1 MTVPVINAVINFST
15 GPSFAQAFI
24 IGEGILGT
32 NVLADSAAVIVD
44 VSDVVDSVSIK
55 RGRNAQADEFQTGT
69 MTLRIV
75 DQNGDFNP
83 QNPNS
88 PYYTLLDPMRKVSI
102 SATSA
107 GVTYPMFA
115 GFITS
120 FTTTTPKNA
129 NDVVYTTIQAVDALR
144 LAQNAQIATV
154 TGATAGDLS
163 GTRID
168 QILDQIAWPESMRD
182 VDLGLTQMQNDPG
195 TARTSL
201 AALQTVTNS
210 EYGAFYVDASGS
222 FVFQDRSV
230 TTASIGGTPT
240 VFNDNGTEIGYAN
253 AVWRLDDTLVLNQ
266 ANVTRTGGT
275 VQNSTNAASVEKYF
289 AHTYNIQNLLM
300 QTDAVALDYA
310 RAYVASRAET
320 SVRCDAI
327 ELDLYTD
334 NYANGILAALDLD
347 FFDPVTI
354 TTNQPGASTLTKT
367 LQVFGVAHNVTPN
380 KWRTTFTTLEP
391 VIDGFILNSTLYG
404 VLDTSVLSYQEVR
417 KWQLDQA

>member
-15 GPSFAQAFI
+15 GASSAQSFI

-32 NVLADSAAVIVD
+32 NVLADSAALIVD
-44 VSDVVDSVSIK
+44 VSDVVNSVTTK
-55 RGRNAQADEFQTGT
+55 RGRNPQTDEFQTGT
-69 MTLRIV
+69 LTLRIV

-83 QNPNS
+83 QNPSS
-88 PYYTLLDPMRKVSI
+88 PYFGLLDPMRKVSI
-102 SATSA
+102 SATWQ
-107 GVTYPMFA
+107 GVVYPMFS

-120 FTTTTPKNA
+120 YTTSTPKTA
-129 NDVVYTTIQAVDALR
+129 NDVVYTTIQAVDAQR

-163 GTRID
+163 GTRIN
-168 QILDQIAWPESMRD
+168 QILDQIAWPASMRD
-182 VDLGLTQMQNDPG
+182 VDAGLTTMQADPG

-222 FVFQDRSV
+222 FVFQDRTV
-230 TTASIGGTPT
+230 TTASIAGTPT
-240 VFNDNGTEIGYAN
+240 VFNDNGSDIGYAN
-253 AVWRLDDTLVLNQ
+253 ALWRLDDTLVFNQ

-275 VQNSTNAASVEKYF
+275 VQTAIDAASVEKYF
-289 AHTYNIQNLLM
+289 AHTYNQQNLLM
-300 QTDAVALDYA
+300 ETDAVALDYA
-310 RAYVASRAET
+310 RAFVASRAET

-334 NYANGILAALDLD
+334 NYDTGITAALDLD

-391 VIDGFILNSTLYG
+391 VIDGFILDSSIYG
-404 VLDTSVLSYQEVR
+404 VLDTSVLSY
-417 KWQLDQA
+417 

>member
-1 MTVPVINAVINFST
+1 MTLPVINAVINFST

-32 NVLADSAAVIVD
+32 NILADSAAVIVD
-44 VSDVVDSVSIK
+44 VSNVVDSVSIK
-55 RGRNAQADEFQTGT
+55 RGRNPQVDEFQTGT

-83 QNPNS
+83 QNPSS
-88 PYYTLLDPMRKVSI
+88 PYFGLLDPMRKVSI
-102 SATSA
+102 SATY
-107 GVTYPMFA
+107 GGTTYPMFS

-120 FTTTTPKNA
+120 YTTSTPKNA
-129 NDVVYTTIQAVDALR
+129 NDVVYTTIQAVDAFR
-144 LAQNAQIATV
+144 LAQNAQISTV
-154 TGATAGDLS
+154 TGATAGQLS
-163 GTRID
+163 GTRINE
-168 QILDQIAWPESMRD
+168 ILDEIAWPSSMRD
-182 VDLGLTQMQNDPG
+182 VDAGLTTMQADPG

-222 FVFQDRSV
+222 FVFQDRTV
-230 TTASIGGTPT
+230 TTASVAGTPI
-240 VFNDNGTEIGYAN
+240 VFNDNGTDIGYFN
-253 AVWRLDDTLVLNQ
+253 AVWRLDDTLIFNQ
-266 ANVTRTGGT
+266 ANVTRTGGS
-275 VQNSTNAASVEKYF
+275 VQSATNAASVTKYF

-300 QTDAVALDYA
+300 ETDAVALDYA

-320 SVRCDAI
+320 SVRCDFI

-334 NYANGILAALDLD
+334 NYNLGIIAALDLD

-380 KWRTTFTTLEP
+380 RWRTTFTTLEP
-391 VIDGFILNSTLYG
+391 VIDGFIIGSTLSG
-404 VLDTSVLSYQEVR
+404 ILDTSVLSY
-417 KWQLDQA
+417 